1 MHTPTRAPV
10 CPPPPPP
17 RTPSHPQ
24 MDSRRTGR
32 ETAYRGGHAGDGQTR
47 TGPGFWKAMRFLA
60 LSNGMVMSEYNK
72 PEVIAA
78 AKTLESDGARIG
90 QRDVGFLAFCRRRR
104 G

>member
-1 MHTPTRAPV
+1 
-10 CPPPPPP
+10 
-17 RTPSHPQ
+17 
-24 MDSRRTGR
+24 
-32 ETAYRGGHAGDGQTR
+32 
-47 TGPGFWKAMRFLA
+47 MRFLA